1 MSIHQHSLS
10 FRQRRRLRIAALAS
24 VVFALSSFSDL
35 GAPAVVL
42 LALFA
47 QALLWRVWE
56 VRHDDP
62 REGWRC

>member
-1 MSIHQHSLS
+1 MSINQHSLS
-10 FRQRRRLRIAALAS
+10 FRQRRRLRTAALAS
-24 VVFALSSFSDL
+24 VVFALSTLSEV
-35 GAPAVVL
+35 GAPAVVP

-47 QALLWRVWE
+47 LAAVWRVWE